1 MNLEKNNA
9 VVVLLVNLGTPK
21 QPNTEEVR
29 LYLKEF
35 LSDKDVIRLPRIFW
49 LPLLHLIILRVR
61 PKKSAELYKK
71 VWTEWGSPLLYN
83 TFLQASLLRKR
94 FTDKTDSV
102 FLIDVAMRYGAPSLE
117 SKILEY
123 KNKDYNNF
131 LILPM
136 FPQYSTTT
144 TKSIANKLKM
154 IMKKNIGLE
163 EQLNIFFIKDFHDNE
178 QYIISSSNQI
188 ELFQNKFGKPK
199 RLLLSFHGIP
209 KSYIAEDEPYQTQC
223 FATAKLIAKKLNLN
237 KDSYDVVFQSRFGK
251 AEWIQPYLAET
262 LETLPSEN
270 IKDIQVFC
278 PGFVSDCLETIEEIG
293 DESKELFLNSG
304 GQKYNFIPCL
314 NGNTIFIDMLENLIR
329 NYKNATINYKE
340 LV

>member
-49 LPLLHLIILRVR
+49 LPLLHLIILRIR

-83 TFLQASLLRKR
+83 TFLQAGLLRKR
-94 FTDKTDSV
+94 FTDKTDPV

>member
-83 TFLQASLLRKR
+83 TFLQAGLLRKR
-94 FTDKTDSV
+94 FTDKTDPV

>member
-83 TFLQASLLRKR
+83 TFLQAGLLRKR
-94 FTDKTDSV
+94 FTDKTDPV

-154 IMKKNIGLE
+154 IMKRNIGLE

>member
-83 TFLQASLLRKR
+83 TFLQAGLLRKR
-94 FTDKTDSV
+94 FTDKTDPV

-144 TKSIANKLKM
+144 TKSIANKLEM

-163 EQLNIFFIKDFHDNE
+163 EQLNIFFIKDFHDDE

>member
-83 TFLQASLLRKR
+83 TFLQAGLLRKR
-94 FTDKTDSV
+94 FTNKSDPV

-144 TKSIANKLKM
+144 TKSIANKLKK

-188 ELFQNKFGKPK
+188 ELFQDKFGKPK
-199 RLLLSFHGIP
+199 KLLLSFHGIP

-237 KDSYDVVFQSRFGK
+237 KDAYDVVFQSRFGK

-314 NGNTIFIDMLENLIR
+314 NGNTTFIDMLENLIR
-329 NYKNATINYKE
+329 NYKNETINYKE

>member
-83 TFLQASLLRKR
+83 TFLQAGLLRKR
-94 FTDKTDSV
+94 FTDKTDPV

-144 TKSIANKLKM
+144 TKSIANKLEM

>member
-49 LPLLHLIILRVR
+49 LPLLHLIILRIR

-83 TFLQASLLRKR
+83 TFLQAGLLRKR
-94 FTDKTDSV
+94 FTDKTDPV

-144 TKSIANKLKM
+144 TKSIANKLEM

-304 GQKYNFIPCL
+304 GQKYNFIACL

>member
-1 MNLEKNNA
+1 M
-9 VVVLLVNLGTPK
+9 
-21 QPNTEEVR
+21 
-29 LYLKEF
+29 
-35 LSDKDVIRLPRIFW
+35 
-49 LPLLHLIILRVR
+49 
-61 PKKSAELYKK
+61 
-71 VWTEWGSPLLYN
+71 
-83 TFLQASLLRKR
+83 
-94 FTDKTDSV
+94 
-102 FLIDVAMRYGAPSLE
+102 
-117 SKILEY
+117 
-123 KNKDYNNF
+123 
-131 LILPM
+131 
-136 FPQYSTTT
+136 
-144 TKSIANKLKM
+144 
-154 IMKKNIGLE
+154 
-163 EQLNIFFIKDFHDNE
+163 
-178 QYIISSSNQI
+178 
-188 ELFQNKFGKPK
+188 
-199 RLLLSFHGIP
+199 SFHGIP

>member
-83 TFLQASLLRKR
+83 TFLQAGLLRKR
-94 FTDKTDSV
+94 FTDRSDPV
-102 FLIDVAMRYGAPSLE
+102 FVIDVAMRYGTPSLE

-154 IMKKNIGLE
+154 IMKNNIGLE
-163 EQLNIFFIKDFHDNE
+163 EQLNISFIKDFHDNE
-178 QYIISSSNQI
+178 QYITSCSNQI
-188 ELFQNKFGKPK
+188 ELFQNKLGKPK
-199 RLLLSFHGIP
+199 KLLLSFHGIP
-209 KSYIAEDEPYQTQC
+209 KSYIAEDEPYQAQC
-223 FATAKLIAKKLNLN
+223 FTTAKLIAKKLNLN

-270 IKDIQVFC
+270 IKDIQVHC

-314 NGNTIFIDMLENLIR
+314 NGNAKFIDMLENLIR

>member
-83 TFLQASLLRKR
+83 TFLQAGLLRKR
-94 FTDKTDSV
+94 FTNKSDPV

-144 TKSIANKLKM
+144 TKSIANKLKK

-188 ELFQNKFGKPK
+188 ELFQDKLGKPK
-199 RLLLSFHGIP
+199 KLLLSFHGIP

-223 FATAKLIAKKLNLN
+223 FATAELIAKKLNLN
-237 KDSYDVVFQSRFGK
+237 NDSYGVVFQSRFGK
-251 AEWIQPYLAET
+251 AEWIQPYLAKT
-262 LETLPSEN
+262 LEILPSEN

-314 NGNTIFIDMLENLIR
+314 NGNPVFINMLENLIR
-329 NYKNATINYKE
+329 NYKKITINYKE